1 MSTLIPDVICITET
15 WLRENISDSALLLKK
30 YTAFRKDRLDG
41 FGGVLIAVKS
51 VLNPTLSETISYEQ
65 EALFV
70 NVKIGG
76 ANYKIVCVY
85 RPPSLNSTENEQ
97 FVNFLQERLRNSPNF
112 VLIGDFNDPN
122 IEWLDHYANNSYEQK
137 FIDFINELNLTQFV
151 ESPTRGCNI
160 LPIKHSQRR
169 FSPNPIS

>member
-1 MSTLIPDVICITET
+1 MKEFIV
-15 WLRENISDSALLLKK
+15 LRQ
-30 YTAFRKDRLDG
+30 DRLDG

-51 VLNPTLSETISYEQ
+51 VLSPTLSETISYEQ

-112 VLIGDFNDPN
+112 VLTGDFNYPN
-122 IEWLDHYANNSYEQK
+122 IEWLDHYVNNSYEQK
-137 FIDFINELNLTQFV
+137 FIDFINELNLTQFFK
-151 ESPTRGCNI
+151 SPTRESNI
-160 LPIKHSQRR
+160 LDLCLTSQPNLIKK
-169 FSPNPIS
+169 SPSARNFFN